1 MIFIILKASRKDK
14 ILLTAAAGTA
24 YSQQIYAV
32 SSNRTFIL
40 TGLHFSTS
48 ESGEGLTI
56 YDGASATTPTAST
69 AKLEIYGNP
78 YTMSDLDVEFST
90 GISAS
95 LIGERA
101 LPVRSVTIWGYER

>member
-78 YTMSDLDVEFST
+78 YTITDLDIEFST
-90 GISAS
+90 GVAAAI
-95 LIGERA
+95 IGERA